1 MHEIIKGMNPKTV
14 YVAGPLFD
22 EGERWWIE
30 QIDQTITELGFN
42 TFLPHRD
49 NPEKTPETVQTIFEN
64 NRDAI
69 RMSHLV
75 VANLNGITTDDG
87 TAWELGY
94 AAALQKPS
102 IGVFTDWRT
111 RFEGKEVVNL
121 MISRSLDTI
130 VQSLDE
136 LGAVLRRDYSEG
148 K

>member
-1 MHEIIKGMNPKTV
+1 M
-14 YVAGPLFD
+14 
-22 EGERWWIE
+22 
-30 QIDQTITELGFN
+30 
-42 TFLPHRD
+42 
-49 NPEKTPETVQTIFEN
+49 QTIFEN

-69 RMSHLV
+69 RTADLV

-94 AAALQKPS
+94 AAALQKPA
-102 IGVFTDWRT
+102 IGVFTDWRK
-111 RFEGKEVVNL
+111 RFEGEEVVNL

-136 LGAVLRRDYSEG
+136 LVSVLREYREES

>member
-1 MHEIIKGMNPKTV
+1 MHEIIKDMRAKTV

-30 QIDQTITELGFN
+30 QIEQTISEVGYK

-49 NPEKTPETVQTIFEN
+49 NPEKAPETIQTIFEN

-69 RMSHLV
+69 RTSDLV

-94 AAALQKPS
+94 AAALQKPA
-102 IGVFTDWRT
+102 IGLFTDWRK
-111 RFEGKEVVNL
+111 RFEGEEVVNL
-121 MISRSLDTI
+121 MISRSLNTI

-136 LGAVLRRDYSEG
+136 LVSVLREYRQES